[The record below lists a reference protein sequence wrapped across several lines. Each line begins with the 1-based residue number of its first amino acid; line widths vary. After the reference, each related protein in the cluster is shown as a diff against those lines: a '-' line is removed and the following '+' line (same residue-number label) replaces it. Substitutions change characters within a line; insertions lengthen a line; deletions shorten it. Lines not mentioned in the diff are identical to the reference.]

1 MGGQAFANTPTS
13 SGKPP
18 HVPRML
24 PEVYQRLLAE
34 YTTKLETVFD
44 RVLVPRDA
52 PGKFDYGDIDFLAG
66 GIKAPV
72 VSPGKLWTHIK
83 GVLGAELHLS
93 RGGSHSYAIAHPET
107 PEAYVQV
114 DVELSP
120 GDGTPDG
127 PELFDW
133 TAFMKGDGDLL
144 QIIGIT
150 HRSLGLTCNDKGL
163 HFRVKDIFQDD
174 KKKALLFLTRD
185 PDRAMDF
192 YGLDTVKYHQ
202 GFASETD
209 MFDWVTGGRFF
220 SASTFAERTE
230 KSNDRSRQMKR
241 PAYARFVEDY
251 MPALVDDTRPDE
263 WTSENVLQEALLA
276 FDKQP
281 EYSAMMEAHENKKAE
296 EQLWHEIRTVLP
308 VDGNPLKTAVRGL
321 RRWVMFEKGE
331 PRIATE
337 YIPDD
342 HYTPWVTLIAPGS
355 TEALL
360 DWIKEN
366 WKQAKSLEKAHAT
379 ISKAAASTR

>member
-1 MGGQAFANTPTS
+1 MGGQAFANTPTA

-18 HVPRML
+18 HVPRMS
-24 PEVYQRLLAE
+24 PEVYQRLSAE

-44 RVLVPRDA
+44 RVVVPRDA
-52 PGKFDYGDIDFLAG
+52 PGKLDYGDIDFLAG
-66 GIKAPV
+66 GIKAHIVP
-72 VSPGKLWTHIK
+72 PWKLWAHIK
-83 GVLGAELHLS
+83 
-93 RGGSHSYAIAHPET
+93 GGSHSYAIVHPET
-107 PEAYVQV
+107 PEAYVQL

-120 GDGTPDG
+120 GDGTPEG
-127 PELFDW
+127 LELFDW

-150 HRSLGLTCNDKGL
+150 HRSLGLACNDKGL

-202 GFASETD
+202 GFANETE
-209 MFDWVTGGRFF
+209 MFDWVTSGRFF

-241 PAYARFVEDY
+241 PAYARFVEEY
-251 MPALVDDTRPDE
+251 MPAFLDDTRPNE
-263 WTSENVLQEALLA
+263 WTDEEVLQEALMA
-276 FDKQP
+276 FDKKA
-281 EYSAMMEAHENKKAE
+281 EYTAMMEAHENKKAE

-308 VDGNPLKTAVRGL
+308 VEGNPLKTAVRGL

-331 PRIATE
+331 PRISADS
-337 YIPDD
+337 IPDE
-342 HYTPWVTLIAPGS
+342 HHTPWVTWIAPGS

-366 WKQAKSLEKAHAT
+366 WEQAKTLEKAHAT
-379 ISKAAASTR
+379 ASKVTASKR